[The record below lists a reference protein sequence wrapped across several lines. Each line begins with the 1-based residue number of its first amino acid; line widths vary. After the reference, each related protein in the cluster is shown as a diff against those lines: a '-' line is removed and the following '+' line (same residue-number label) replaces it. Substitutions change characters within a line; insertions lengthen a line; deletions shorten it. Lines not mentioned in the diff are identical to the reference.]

1 MKDFTELSASTWV
14 ASNALAFAVRDRF
27 PVTVGHTLVIP
38 RRVIPTWF
46 DATDSERAAL
56 VSLID
61 EVRTQLDALTPKPDG
76 YNVGFNAGEAAGQTV
91 MHLHLH
97 VIPRYLG
104 DMDDPRGGVRH
115 VIPSKGNYLQSAKPL
130 STGGE
135 KDPFS
140 RHILPLFETANEI
153 AIVAAFVQESGVLRI
168 RAALRSAVQRGAQVR
183 LLTGDYLEITSA
195 VGLELLLALEETT
208 LEEATESG
216 SLKTRVI
223 EVDALEGTKVFH
235 PKAWRFEAPRHG
247 IAFVGSS
254 NLSRSALEA
263 GIEWNLRVD
272 RDRDH
277 EAYTQVRAAFEGLWD
292 TATPLTAQWLA
303 SYSRR
308 AQRAAMSRGLAG
320 EKAEEVLEPAPTP
333 HSVQREAL
341 AKLSKTR
348 AQGFRRGLV
357 ILATG
362 LGKTWLAAFDYRQ
375 LWEELGAPPRLL
387 FIAHRDELLEQAA
400 LTYRRLLRTHG
411 EFPTV
416 TWCRGTQGDLSGD
429 LVFASVA
436 KLSRKEQLATLA
448 DEVFDYVVIDEVH
461 HAAADSYRRIL
472 DVLAPRFLL
481 GLTATPDRA
490 DARDI
495 YGLFDDNEVYRAD
508 IGRGIAEQK
517 LAPFHYFGVKDEIDY
532 DHIPWRNKRFD
543 PDELAKA
550 VQTEARMATLWRAWG
565 EHAGTRSLI
574 FCCSVAHAL
583 YVRDHLRTRGVR
595 VSAVFAGEGSDSREL
610 SLRALASGDL
620 DAVCAVDLFNE
631 GVDVPAIDRVIML
644 RPTESSVL
652 FLQQLGR
659 GLRASPGK
667 EGVTVVD
674 FVGNHKVFLERVRTL
689 LSLGGRRDAVRP
701 FLESDEKA
709 TLPEGCTVE
718 LELEA
723 KQLLARLYKS
733 GGADEVER
741 AYRELRDAQEA
752 RPTAGQLQR
761 AGYLPGILRERYGSW
776 FEFVGSEGDL
786 DESERSALAAAQM
799 LLREVETTEMTR
811 SFKMV
816 TLEALLEADA
826 LFTGLPLRELAL
838 GAHAILR
845 RSPEF
850 FTDIAEAERR
860 ESITA
865 ADQRRW
871 LTYWRKNPIDSWTT
885 GKAGR
890 RVWFQLD
897 GERFALAAPFDAHI
911 HAPIARM
918 VRELVDYRLAQ
929 YRARKRWGVSAEG
942 FVCRVIWNQRDP
954 ILKLPSR
961 SAGGVP
967 EGETDVR
974 LSDGSVWQ
982 FRMAKE
988 ACNVARPA
996 GTQINRL
1003 PDLLRRWFGPRAG
1016 QPGTSSE
1023 VRFFASPDGLWV
1035 EPVRSNVVVL
1045 PRRQIV
1051 AYPDLRA
1058 AAGYAQVEHTA
1069 HDAEPIVLPL
1079 AADDPDLFAVR
1090 ASGSSMDGGD
1100 APLRDGDWAVMRY
1113 ARGLPADALVNRA
1126 VLAQLPGDAEGGLYQ
1141 IKRLL
1146 RHGAAWSLASDN
1158 PDGPT
1163 FFELDGVVPIA
1174 RLEHVVR
1181 PEDLAPS
1188 VGTVVGDLSA
1198 AFGINVTPTS
1208 GRHDGHLFV
1217 FIDRK
1222 GMLEAPDLVRF
1233 APRGTRP
1240 AETAFVLAETA
1251 QGDWRYCGVGR
1262 GEDGVW
1268 TMPSVDH
1275 ATWKRWGDGRDV
1287 SRELPAGA
1295 LSRAQEACDAL
1306 LALPEAERWI
1316 EQPGGARA
1324 NLVGRAGKGGL
1335 RIEGSF
1341 KPRTVSLIDLGWV
1354 IAASVDVAERGGLLD
1369 EERVNRARYLEG
1381 TPKGSTRWI
1390 DTQWALAAWT
1400 KIAPS
1405 LPASEA
1411 APVFVA
1417 QVDGKPIDAR
1427 FRIEPRPEGLS
1438 IVIEARGGTAG
1449 SKEQINSDYN
1459 AGLTAILERLKAAG
1473 LRLSDAVLDT
1483 NRTRDLSHEERRLQL
1498 GTRTYPVAIDDV
1510 DEVRKL
1516 IGGAQAKI
1524 GRRPGA
1530 KGAGNATRRVRL
1542 FVEGEAAADPQ
1553 ALQALLSGG
1562 A

>member
-1 MKDFTELSASTWV
+1 MKDFNDLPPESWV
-14 ASNALAFAVRDRF
+14 ASNAHAFAVRDKF

-38 RRVIPTWF
+38 RSVIPTWF
-46 DATDSERAAL
+46 DATDTQRASL
-56 VSLID
+56 ISLID
-61 EVRTQLDALTPKPDG
+61 EVRAQLDTLTPKPDG

-91 MHLHLH
+91 MHLHVH

-115 VIPSKGNYLQSAKPL
+115 VIPSQGNYLRAAQPL
-130 STGGE
+130 STGGA

-140 RHILPLFETANEI
+140 RHILPLFETSDEI

-168 RAALRSAVQRGAQVR
+168 RAALRDAVERGARVR

-195 VGLELLLALEETT
+195 VGLELLLDLEET
-208 LEEATESG
+208 LDAG

-223 EVDALEGTKVFH
+223 EVNALQATKVFH
-235 PKAWRFEAPRHG
+235 PKAWRFEAEHHG

-254 NLSRSALEA
+254 NLSRSALES

-272 RDRDH
+272 RDRDR
-277 EAYTQVRAAFEGLWD
+277 EAYAQVRVAFEELWQ
-292 TATPLTAQWLA
+292 TATPLTASWLA
-303 SYSRR
+303 SYSVR
-308 AQRAAMSRGLAG
+308 ARKAAESRALSG
-320 EKAEEVLEPAPTP
+320 EKAEELLELAPEP
-333 HSVQREAL
+333 HQVQREAL
-341 AKLSKTR
+341 AKLEETR
-348 AQGFRRGLV
+348 LRGFRRGLV
-357 ILATG
+357 VLATG
-362 LGKTWLAAFDYRQ
+362 LGKTWLAALDYRQ
-375 LWEELGAPPRLL
+375 LWEALGERPRLL

-400 LTYRRLLRTHG
+400 RTFRRLLRTHG
-411 EFPTV
+411 EAPTV
-416 TWCRGTQGDLSGD
+416 TWCRGAQGDLAGD

-436 KLSRKEQLATLA
+436 KLARKEQLAALA
-448 DEVFDYVVIDEVH
+448 NQAFDYVVIDEVH
-461 HAAADSYRRIL
+461 HAAADSYRRVL

-508 IGRGIAEQK
+508 IGRGISEQK
-517 LAPFHYFGVKDEIDY
+517 LAPFHYFGVKDDIDY

-543 PDELAKA
+543 PAELAEA

-583 YVRDHLRTRGVR
+583 YVRDHLRSRGVR
-595 VSAVFAGEGSDSREL
+595 VSAVFAAEGSDSREL
-610 SLRALASGDL
+610 SLRALGTGDL

-631 GVDVPAIDRVIML
+631 GVDVPSIDRVIML
-644 RPTESSVL
+644 RPTESSVV

-667 EGVTVVD
+667 EAVTVVD

-709 TLPEGCTVE
+709 ALPEGCTVE

-741 AYRELRDAQEA
+741 VYRELRDGQED

-761 AGYLPGILRERYGSW
+761 AGYIPGLLRERYGSW
-776 FEFVGSEGDL
+776 FEFVRSEGDL
-786 DESERSALAAAQM
+786 DESELSALGVARM
-799 LLREVETTEMTR
+799 FLRDVETTEMTR

-816 TLEALLEADA
+816 ALEALLEADA

-850 FTDIAEAERR
+850 FADIAEAERADT
-860 ESITA
+860 ITPA
-865 ADQRRW
+865 NERRW
-871 LTYWRKNPIDSWTT
+871 LAYWQKNPIDSWTK
-885 GKAGR
+885 GKAGG
-890 RVWFQLD
+890 RVWFRAD
-897 GERFALAAPFDAHI
+897 DERFALAAPFEQSI
-911 HAPIARM
+911 QAPVAGM
-918 VRELVDYRLAQ
+918 LRELVDYRLAQ
-929 YRARKRWGVSAEG
+929 YRARKRWGVSADG

-954 ILKLPSR
+954 ILKLRRR
-961 SAGGVP
+961 SAGDVP

-974 LSDGSVWQ
+974 LSDGTVWQ

-988 ACNVARPA
+988 ACNVAPPA
-996 GTQINRL
+996 GTQLNRL

-1016 QPGTSSE
+1016 HPGTSFE

-1035 EPVRSNVVVL
+1035 EPVRTNVVVL
-1045 PRRQIV
+1045 PRRQLV

-1058 AAGYAQVEHTA
+1058 AAGYAQVEQTA
-1069 HDAEPIVLPL
+1069 QDAEPIVLPL
-1079 AADDPDLFAVR
+1079 ATDDPDLFAVR

-1113 ARGLPADALVNRA
+1113 ARGLAADAVTNRVVLVK
-1126 VLAQLPGDAEGGLYQ
+1126 LPGDADGELYQ

-1146 RHGAAWSLASDN
+1146 RQGRAWSLTSDN
-1158 PDGPT
+1158 PAGPT
-1163 FFELDGVVPIA
+1163 FHDLDGVVPIA

-1188 VGTVVGDLSA
+1188 VGTVASDLSA
-1198 AFGINVTPTS
+1198 TFGVNVTPVS

-1222 GMLEAPDLVRF
+1222 GMLEAPDRVRF
-1233 APRGTRP
+1233 VPLGARP

-1251 QGDWRYCGVGR
+1251 AGDWRYCGVGR
-1262 GEDGVW
+1262 GDGGAW
-1268 TMPSVDH
+1268 SMPSVDH
-1275 ATWKRWGDGRDV
+1275 ATWQRWGSGRDA
-1287 SRELPAGA
+1287 SRSLPEGA

-1306 LALPEAERWI
+1306 LALPEEERWI
-1316 EQPGGARA
+1316 EQPNGARA
-1324 NLVGRAGKGGL
+1324 TLVGRAAKGGL
-1335 RIEGSF
+1335 RIERSF
-1341 KPRTVSLIDLGWV
+1341 KPRTVSLTDLGWV
-1354 IAASVDVAERGGLLD
+1354 VAASADVAEHGGVLD
-1369 EERVNRARYLEG
+1369 EERVNRVRYLEG

-1390 DTQWALAAWT
+1390 DTQWALAAWL
-1400 KIAPS
+1400 KIGAS
-1405 LPASEA
+1405 LPRSEA
-1411 APVFVA
+1411 APVVVIH
-1417 QVDGKPIDAR
+1417 VDGKPIDAR
-1427 FRIEPRPEGLS
+1427 FRVEPHPEGLS
-1438 IVIEARGGTAG
+1438 IVVEARGGTAG
-1449 SKEQINSDYN
+1449 SKAQINSDYN
-1459 AGLTAILERLKAAG
+1459 AGLALLLERLKAAG
-1473 LRLSDAVLDT
+1473 LRLADAVLDT
-1483 NRTRDLSHEERRLQL
+1483 KQTADRSHEERRLQL
-1498 GTRTYPVAIDDV
+1498 GSRTYPVTIDDV

-1516 IGGAQAKI
+1516 IASAQAKA
-1524 GRRPGA
+1524 GRKPGA
-1530 KGAGNATRRVRL
+1530 RGAGNATRRIRL
-1542 FVEGEAAADPQ
+1542 FVEGDAAGDPQ
-1553 ALQALLSGG
+1553 QLRVLLSGSG
-1562 A
+1562 